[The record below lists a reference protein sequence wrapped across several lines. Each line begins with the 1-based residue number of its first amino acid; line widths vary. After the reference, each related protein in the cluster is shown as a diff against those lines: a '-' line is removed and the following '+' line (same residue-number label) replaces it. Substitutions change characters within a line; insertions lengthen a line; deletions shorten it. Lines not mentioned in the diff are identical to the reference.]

1 MGYQRWYIVLFPNL
15 ILGVQKDHVFNL
27 IIEPLAPNRIREH
40 IELYYSNP
48 AMLADEYQET
58 RQENAK
64 LWKTVFEEDIFV
76 VEGMQKGRY
85 AKGFDGG
92 RFSPVMDEH
101 THVFH
106 DWYARKI
113 LNSF

>member
-1 MGYQRWYIVLFPNL
+1 
-15 ILGVQKDHVFNL
+15 
-27 IIEPLAPNRIREH
+27 
-40 IELYYSNP
+40 
-48 AMLADEYQET
+48 MLAEEYKET

-92 RFSPVMDEH
+92 RFLPSWMNPLMYSTIGTLEK
-101 THVFH
+101 
-106 DWYARKI
+106 Y
-113 LNSF
+113 

>member
-1 MGYQRWYIVLFPNL
+1 
-15 ILGVQKDHVFNL
+15 
-27 IIEPLAPNRIREH
+27 
-40 IELYYSNP
+40 
-48 AMLADEYQET
+48 
-58 RQENAK
+58 

-92 RFSPVMDEH
+92 RFSPIMDEP

-106 DWYARKI
+106 DWYARQI
-113 LNSF
+113 LNTL